1 MKSFT
6 FHLVLLGVLIS
17 TACLS
22 AEKPN
27 VLFIAIDDLRPSL
40 GCYGAPDVRT
50 PHLDALASQGILL
63 NRAYAQVA
71 TCGASRASLFSG
83 LSPTK
88 QRFTHYRAR
97 IDQDA
102 PHTVTLPQVFKQNGY
117 TTVSIGKV
125 LHDPEDSSD
134 VSWSIPPIR
143 NLKGPR
149 QFGKGA
155 LLPDTVGMSANGNEY
170 SVFEQADV
178 DDFSYG
184 DGLYLKK
191 AIEELNRLKDSDQPF
206 FLACGFKKPHLPF
219 YAPKKYWDLYDR
231 SKLTLPANLT
241 WQEDLPLMGWHITKA
256 NESRGGFHAG
266 ELDAWSEDYYR
277 LLHHGY
283 YACVSY
289 IDTLVGYLLEELDR
303 LHLAEDTIVVLWG
316 DHGFQLGERSLTG
329 KHNTLDLSLRVPIIL
344 HIPGSTVS
352 VVKTDALIES
362 IDLFPTLCDLA
373 GLEKPKHLQGVSFS
387 KIAADPEAEFR
398 DSVYSRFQRG
408 DTVFT
413 QRFAY
418 TRFDEG
424 SEMLFDYQTDPN
436 ETRNVVNHPA
446 YADDLVQIR
455 DLLNERIDQA
465 KQFDENPRPP

>member
-1 MKSFT
+1 M
-6 FHLVLLGVLIS
+6 
-17 TACLS
+17 
-22 AEKPN
+22 
-27 VLFIAIDDLRPSL
+27 
-40 GCYGAPDVRT
+40 
-50 PHLDALASQGILL
+50 
-63 NRAYAQVA
+63 
-71 TCGASRASLFSG
+71 
-83 LSPTK
+83 
-88 QRFTHYRAR
+88 
-97 IDQDA
+97 
-102 PHTVTLPQVFKQNGY
+102 
-117 TTVSIGKV
+117 
-125 LHDPEDSSD
+125 
-134 VSWSIPPIR
+134 
-143 NLKGPR
+143 
-149 QFGKGA
+149 
-155 LLPDTVGMSANGNEY
+155 
-170 SVFEQADV
+170 
-178 DDFSYG
+178 
-184 DGLYLKK
+184 
-191 AIEELNRLKDSDQPF
+191 
-206 FLACGFKKPHLPF
+206 
-219 YAPKKYWDLYDR
+219 
-231 SKLTLPANLT
+231 
-241 WQEDLPLMGWHITKA
+241 
-256 NESRGGFHAG
+256 
-266 ELDAWSEDYYR
+266 
-277 LLHHGY
+277 
-283 YACVSY
+283 
-289 IDTLVGYLLEELDR
+289 DR

-352 VVKTDALIES
+352 GVKTDALIES

-387 KIAADPEAEFR
+387 KITADPEAEFR